1 MDTAG
6 LEVETTLVSLFHLWK
21 FLKTRMKSQTDVIL
35 QVEENKALFSTSSFS
50 AYVKQ
55 CPACIV
61 GIQKKKKKPTSMAS
75 SWESN
80 LNLHPGKHFVGLHHL
95 LSGSG
100 QSGPPERLSVVQI
113 MCEISLLRSLKDSS
127 EWNSWDRQ
135 HQLTRRGVRITET
148 PATISCPLKRR
159 MQWFVCRL
167 YAWNSECNAIL
178 CHGSLI

>member
-1 MDTAG
+1 
-6 LEVETTLVSLFHLWK
+6 
-21 FLKTRMKSQTDVIL
+21 MKSQIDVIL
-35 QVEENKALFSTSSFS
+35 QIEENKALFSTSCFS

-61 GIQKKKKKPTSMAS
+61 GIPKKPLQ
-75 SWESN
+75 WLPVGESN

-135 HQLTRRGVRITET
+135 HQLTRKGVRITET
-148 PATISCPLKRR
+148 PATISRPLKWR
-159 MQWFVCRL
+159 MQWFVRSL
-167 YAWNSECNAIL
+167 YACNSECSAVL